1 MPDLEG
7 KRKPQGVGGGWAE
20 GRLGLTGPAA
30 AANCS
35 GVTRLRNAIAAVAV
49 AGCLAIALGGCID
62 KPTEHRVRAN
72 AYLRAGEADKAL
84 EEIEAGLKI
93 DGKDAAL
100 LIMKGKALFEL
111 SRYDE
116 SKLAYQS
123 AIDSGVEKGSV
134 GEAHL
139 GLAMI
144 ALRKDDYAGAREQFS
159 TLVELNGKDADARIN
174 LARVCLQLKDMDC
187 AVKHGEEAGHLRGS
201 SEDVLF
207 TLGRIYVTAK
217 NYDAAEK
224 TFQHICEVVPGAS
237 SCPYGVALVA
247 AQRGDKDKALAK
259 LEEAIGKKLPAP
271 DKLADDPLLAPLKG
285 DEKFEKLARKAAG
298 G

>member
-1 MPDLEG
+1 MPDLG
-7 KRKPQGVGGGWAE
+7 DKRKPGACRHGG
-20 GRLGLTGPAA
+20 LGLTVLPA
-30 AANCS
+30 AANCT
-35 GVTRLRNAIAAVAV
+35 GVSRLRRAIAAAT
-49 AGCLAIALGGCID
+49 LACSLAFVSGGCID

-116 SKLAYQS
+116 SKLAYES
-123 AIDSGVEKGSV
+123 AIAGGVEKGSV

-144 ALRKDDYAGAREQFS
+144 ALRKDDYAEAKTQFS
-159 TLVELNGKDADARIN
+159 TLVELNGKDADAHIN
-174 LARVCLQLKDMDC
+174 LARVCLQLEDMEC

-217 NYDAAEK
+217 KLDEAEK

-247 AQRGDKDKALAK
+247 AQRGDKDKAYAK
-259 LEEAIGKKLPAP
+259 LEEAISKKLPSP

>member
-1 MPDLEG
+1 MS
-7 KRKPQGVGGGWAE
+7 
-20 GRLGLTGPAA
+20 RLRQAIAA
-30 AANCS
+30 AALAS
-35 GVTRLRNAIAAVAV
+35 VMAI
-49 AGCLAIALGGCID
+49 GLSGCID

-72 AYLRAGEADKAL
+72 AYLRAGEAEKAL
-84 EEIEAGLKI
+84 EEIEAGLKL
-93 DGKDAAL
+93 DAKNAAL

-116 SKLAYQS
+116 SKLAYQ
-123 AIDSGVEKGSV
+123 AALDSGVEKGSL

-144 ALRKDDYAGAREQFS
+144 AMRKDDYAEARTQFT

-174 LARVCLQLKDMDC
+174 LARVCLQLKDMEC

-217 NYDAAEK
+217 KYDEAEK

-259 LEEAIGKKLPAP
+259 LEEAISKKLPAP

-285 DEKFEKLARKAAG
+285 DEKFEALARKAAG

>member
-1 MPDLEG
+1 M
-7 KRKPQGVGGGWAE
+7 
-20 GRLGLTGPAA
+20 
-30 AANCS
+30 S
-35 GVTRLRNAIAAVAV
+35 RLR
-49 AGCLAIALGGCID
+49 LAIATAALASTLAIGGCID

-93 DGKDAAL
+93 DAKDAAL

-144 ALRKDDYAGAREQFS
+144 AMRKDDYTGAREHFA

-217 NYDAAEK
+217 KYDEAEK
-224 TFQHICEVVPGAS
+224 TFSHICKIMPRTS
-237 SCPYGVALVA
+237 SYPYGMALVT
-247 AQRGDKDKALAK
+247 AQHGNKDKALAK